1 MSAPPAPNRQGV
13 SEPWSKPKLRGTWE
27 VTHIADRSAF
37 MRFVFASAPRGSQW
51 VVELGWEASS
61 IFDRLARI
69 GTVVEK
75 RWLGLLTIRRYV
87 AVAIT
92 AETQGELGTLLASIN
107 VGALM
112 EHHVY
117 RDEELVM
124 CSYDGLSCC
133 WLGKSINHEVLK
145 DASRTQGF
153 HFTDTEDV

>member
-1 MSAPPAPNRQGV
+1 MGGQQHLRSSGPNRHG
-13 SEPWSKPKLRGTWE
+13 SRETLAWSPNDKTLCCGCNHGR
-27 VTHIADRSAF
+27 D
-37 MRFVFASAPRGSQW
+37 PRR
-51 VVELGWEASS
+51 A
-61 IFDRLARI
+61 
-69 GTVVEK
+69 
-75 RWLGLLTIRRYV
+75 
-87 AVAIT
+87 
-92 AETQGELGTLLASIN
+92 GTLLASIN

-124 CSYDGLSCC
+124 CSYDGLACC